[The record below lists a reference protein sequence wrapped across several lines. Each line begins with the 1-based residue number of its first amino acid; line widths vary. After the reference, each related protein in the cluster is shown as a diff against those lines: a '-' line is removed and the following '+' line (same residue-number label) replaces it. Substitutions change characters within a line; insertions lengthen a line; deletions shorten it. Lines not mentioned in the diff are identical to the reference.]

1 MFMVKRIEI
10 TGFIPLWHTVPVLD
24 VRSPSEYDQGHIPG
38 AVNLPLF
45 DDAERKKVG
54 TTYGREGKF
63 ESIQVGLDLAGPKL
77 SGFTRKASGI
87 ARQNSLLVYCW
98 RGGMRSAAMAWL
110 LDMAGMDV
118 FVLEG
123 GYKSYRTYVRN
134 RFSDPVHIVV
144 LGGKTG
150 SGKTAILHEIA
161 RSGNQVL
168 DLEHIASHKGS
179 AFGSLGMPAQPTNE
193 QFENNLYDA
202 WRKFETGKP
211 IWMEDESI
219 AIGSVRIPDP
229 LFSQMTMSPLIEVEV
244 PGDLRVERLVK
255 EYALFPPDQLI
266 ESISHLLRK
275 LGGEQTKKAIKAV
288 QEGRFSEAAAI
299 LLFYY
304 DNAYT
309 KNLHQRS
316 GQQRIVTLRLDHD
329 DPVANAK
336 KVMDL
341 CHSVLI

>member
-1 MFMVKRIEI
+1 MMKRIEMDE
-10 TGFIPLWHTVPVLD
+10 FVKLWHAVPVLD
-24 VRSPSEYDQGHIPG
+24 VRSPSEYDQGHITG
-38 AVNLPLF
+38 AASFPLF
-45 DDAERKKVG
+45 DDTERKKVG
-54 TTYGREGKF
+54 TTYGQKGKF

-77 SGFTRKASGI
+77 SGFTRKASEI
-87 ARQNSLLVYCW
+87 ARQNSLLIHCW

-134 RFSDPVHIVV
+134 RFSVPGHIVV

-150 SGKTAILHEIA
+150 SGKTAILQEIA

-168 DLEHIASHKGS
+168 DLEQIACHRGS
-179 AFGSLGMPAQPTNE
+179 AFGSLGMSAQPTNE

-202 WRKFETGKP
+202 WSKFDSGKP

-229 LFSQMTMSPLIEVEV
+229 LFSQMTRSPLIEIEI
-244 PGDLRVERLVK
+244 PGDLRIEHLVK
-255 EYALFPPDQLI
+255 EYASFPPDSLT
-266 ESISHLLRK
+266 ESIRRLEGK
-275 LGGEQTKKAIKAV
+275 LGGERTRKAV
-288 QEGRFSEAAAI
+288 EAVQNGHFSDAASI

-304 DNAYT
+304 DKAYT
-309 KNLHQRS
+309 KSLLQRC
-316 GQQRIVTLRLDHD
+316 GQQKIITLRLDHD
-329 DPVANAK
+329 DPVINAS
-336 KVMDL
+336 KVLDL
-341 CHSVLI
+341 CNSVLI